1 MPSGAIPRVAKEG
14 YKLRMRIV
22 AAVVA
27 LFAVVGLSATASAAP
42 AHANKLLAGPGV
54 DTKHKTI
61 HVSALLPLTGP
72 QDGHQILYGLDAYFK
87 YVNAHGGVGGYKIRY
102 DAQDTQFNPTV
113 AIQQYQ
119 KDKDSTAMFAILLG
133 TPSVTAVQPQLK
145 ADGVLVAPISNDARW
160 IRDPNM
166 APVEGTFQS
175 ATAGLIEYAIKN
187 RGGLNQ
193 TFCEM
198 KENDPLGAG
207 FAGGA
212 AFAVGYLHFKVA
224 KTVTFNITDPTMT
237 GQVSDLK
244 SAGCDVVI
252 YEGATGASILAA
264 TAAEQLNF
272 NALWLMP
279 QISYLAQYAT
289 SPQSSY
295 LASHWLL
302 WDYGVAWNDTK
313 APGQKLMVAMLKKY
327 EHNPDPNII
336 IQWGWQNGIATVD
349 VLKQAMKNHD
359 LSRAGLLKAAAQL
372 KTVTFA
378 GMFPPLFYGGDVAKR
393 RPSPAINIV
402 KVNPKVPTGLQSV
415 RKFYSS
421 NAAQGYIVQ
430 TFP

>member
-1 MPSGAIPRVAKEG
+1 MSFIAA
-14 YKLRMRIV
+14 V
-22 AAVVA
+22 AALA
-27 LFAVVGLSATASAAP
+27 AVVGLSATAGAAP
-42 AHANKLLAGPGV
+42 THATKLLAGPGV
-54 DTKHKTI
+54 DTKRKTI

-87 YVNAHGGVGGYKIRY
+87 YVNAHGGVGGYKISY

-145 ADGVLVAPISNDARW
+145 ADGVLAAPISNDARW

-166 APVEGTFQS
+166 APVQGTFQS
-175 ATAGLIEYAIKN
+175 ATAGLIEYAIKY
-187 RGGLNQ
+187 RGGTNQ
-193 TFCEM
+193 KFCEM

-207 FAGGA
+207 FAGGTA
-212 AFAVGYLHFKVA
+212 YAVGYLHFQIA

-264 TAAEQLNF
+264 TAAQQLNF

-289 SPQSSY
+289 SPQATY
-295 LASHWLL
+295 LSNHWLL

-313 APGQKLMVAMLKKY
+313 ASGQKLMAAMLKKY
-327 EHNPDPNII
+327 EHHPAPNII

-349 VLKQAMKNHD
+349 VLKQAMKNRD
-359 LSRAGLLKAAAQL
+359 LSRAGLLKAASQL
-372 KTVTFA
+372 KLMSFA
-378 GMFPPLFYGGDVAKR
+378 GMFPPLLYNGDSSKR
-393 RPSPAINIV
+393 RPSPAINIM
-402 KVNPKVPTGLQSV
+402 KVNPKVPTGLQTV

-421 NAAQGYIVQ
+421 NAATGYILQ